1 MTRPMTNA
9 QLSLMAVPIDRRLR
23 NDSLVW
29 FLTDSAV
36 FGAGIGIVIATIIL
50 LSDTFGLF
58 TLIRSQSNSIPTA
71 FAFIL
76 SGAMIFA
83 PISLAVAVGLAARAR
98 QVFSRVRFSA
108 SYRLSPIPAG
118 ADWGRP

>member
-36 FGAGIGIVIATIIL
+36 FGAGIASSL
-50 LSDTFGLF
+50 PLSSCSA
-58 TLIRSQSNSIPTA
+58 IRSDSSRLYGANPIQSPQHS
-71 FAFIL
+71 
-76 SGAMIFA
+76 
-83 PISLAVAVGLAARAR
+83 
-98 QVFSRVRFSA
+98 
-108 SYRLSPIPAG
+108 RLSSVAL
-118 ADWGRP
+118 